1 MSNVL
6 AWQYELWSKEKKNIQ
21 TFAFLVSM
29 DRLDGEIIVGKE
41 TKVIRIWL
49 HMGQSPFATKGFDQ
63 LYGCCHYYWDKDR
76 QIHCA

>member
-6 AWQYELWSKEKKNIQ
+6 AWQYELWSKEKKNKQ

-29 DRLDGEIIVGKE
+29 DRLEGEIIVGKE

-49 HMGQSPFATKGFDQ
+49 HMGQSLFATKGFDQ
-63 LYGCCHYYWDKDR
+63 LYSFHFYEGKDH